1 MTVRTMMMKRACKS
15 RTWML
20 SSESESSIV
29 VPTMAKTR
37 SCDDVCCKLLKVKK
51 DDGDDEDD
59 GSG

>member
-1 MTVRTMMMKRACKS
+1 MMMKRACKS